1 MTCSN
6 NKQPEADGLRRPLVG
21 DTVVIS
27 GVVESVGPDCFT
39 IQNGFNPFFISYA
52 REYAIIPAPWEPQ
65 IGEEVDLRG
74 RISVRDRGF
83 TLLNVHGDG
92 GSFHDGSIRKWA
104 TVAFLNDKPEVVLY
118 SHILQR
124 GIQ

>member
-6 NKQPEADGLRRPLVG
+6 NKQPKVG
-21 DTVVIS
+21 DTVVIRGTITKEWGGSNNKS
-27 GVVESVGPDCFT
+27 GHFNISFPDGTTTSIFGCQ
-39 IQNGFNPFFISYA
+39 I
-52 REYAIIPAPWEPQ
+52 EEIIPKPWEPK

-74 RISVRDRGF
+74 RISVRDHGF

-124 GIQ
+124 GTQ